1 MSKNS
6 TSIKIACIGAGY
18 WGKNH
23 VRNFYQLGALYTV
36 CDADK
41 KRLKIFEEKY
51 PGIKLTT
58 EYLEVLKNDQ
68 IQGVV
73 IATPAETHYQLAKEA
88 ILHGKDVLVEKP
100 LSLHINEAEELL
112 EFAEKQNTILMV
124 GHLLQYH
131 PAVIKLKEL
140 IRSGKL
146 GKIQYI
152 YSNRLNL
159 GKFRREE
166 NILWSFAPHDI
177 SIILY
182 FLEETPNEVSAL
194 GGNYLHPHI
203 ADVTVSTLNFPS
215 GVKSHIFVSWLHPYK
230 EQKLIVIG
238 DKQMAQFDDVSK
250 DKKLLLFPHKINWI
264 NRMPVPE
271 MAEAIKVEFEMK
283 EPLRE
288 ECLHFINCI
297 QTRTIPKTDGEEGL
311 RVLQILEACQ
321 KSLEQNGKVIKL
333 ISKKREK
340 KYFIHPTSIIDKP
353 CEIGEGTKI
362 WHFCHIMGETKIG
375 KNCVIGQNVFIGKKV
390 SIGNNVKVQN
400 NVSIYEGIILEDNVF
415 CGPSMV
421 FTNVLNPRSH
431 ISRKHEFKQTIVKKG
446 ATIGANATIICGH
459 TIGEYAFIGAGAVV
473 TKDVPP
479 YALVVG
485 NPARIVG
492 WMCECGI
499 KLQFAS
505 DTAICPACG
514 KKYKKENGLIKEENK

>member
-1 MSKNS
+1 MD
-6 TSIKIACIGAGY
+6 IRIGIIGAGY

-23 VRNFYQLGALYTV
+23 VRNFYQLGALHTV

-41 KRLKIFEEKY
+41 ERLKSFKEKY
-51 PGIKLTT
+51 QDIKVTSD
-58 EYLEVLKNDQ
+58 YLEILKSEE

-88 ILHGKDVLVEKP
+88 ILYKKDVLVEKP
-100 LSLHINEAEELL
+100 LSLRINEARELIKL
-112 EFAEKQNTILMV
+112 AEKQGTILMV

-131 PAVIKLKEL
+131 PAVIRLKEL
-140 IRSGKL
+140 IKSGKL
-146 GKIQYI
+146 GKIEYI

-182 FLEETPNEVSAL
+182 FLEETPSEVSAS

-250 DKKLLLFPHKINWI
+250 DRKLLLFPHKINWV

-271 MAEAIKVEFEMK
+271 MAEAVKIEFEMK

-288 ECLHFINCI
+288 ECLHFLHCI
-297 QTRTIPKTDGEEGL
+297 KTRNRPKTDGQEGL
-311 RVLQILEACQ
+311 KVLEVLDACQ
-321 KSLEQNGKVIKL
+321 RSLEKSGTVIKL
-333 ISKKREK
+333 KPQSE

-362 WHFCHIMGETKIG
+362 WHFSHIMSGTKIG
-375 KNCVIGQNVFIGKKV
+375 KDCIIGQNVFIGKGVK
-390 SIGNNVKVQN
+390 IGNNVKIQN
-400 NVSIYEGIILEDNVF
+400 NVSVYEGVILEDDVF

-421 FTNVLNPRSH
+421 FTNVINPRSH
-431 ISRKHEFKQTIVKKG
+431 VSRKHEFKPTLVKKG

-459 TIGEYAFIGAGAVV
+459 TIGEYALIGAGAVV

-479 YALVVG
+479 YAIVAGV
-485 NPARIVG
+485 PARQIG
-492 WMCECGI
+492 WACKCGTTL
-499 KLQFAS
+499 KFDENDYS
-505 DTAICPACG
+505 KCPYCKNEYQLNNG
-514 KKYKKENGLIKEENK
+514 KIEVVREK

>member
-1 MSKNS
+1 MN
-6 TSIKIACIGAGY
+6 INIGVIGAGY

-23 VRNFYQLGALYTV
+23 VRNFFQLGALSII
-36 CDADK
+36 CDKDE
-41 KRLKIFEEKY
+41 KRLKFYAENY
-51 PGIKLTT
+51 PNIRLTQD
-58 EYLEVLKNDQ
+58 YLTVLKDKT
-68 IQGVV
+68 IQGVI

-88 ILHGKDVLVEKP
+88 ILHKKDVLVEKP
-100 LSLHINEAEELL
+100 LALHVDEAKELVEL
-112 EFAEKQNTILMV
+112 AEKENVILMV

-140 IRSGKL
+140 IKSGEL

-182 FLEETPNEVSAL
+182 FLEETPNEVSAF

-238 DKQMAQFDDVSK
+238 DKKMAQFDDVSK

-271 MAEAIKVEFEMK
+271 MAEAVKVEFEMK

-288 ECLHFINCI
+288 ECLHFLHCI
-297 QTRTIPKTDGEEGL
+297 ETRNKPKTDGKEGL
-311 RVLQILEACQ
+311 RVLEVLDACQ
-321 KSLEQNGKVIKL
+321 RSLEKNGAVIELK
-333 ISKKREK
+333 IQPE
-340 KYFIHPTSIIDKP
+340 KYFIHPTAIIDEP

-362 WHFCHIMGETKIG
+362 WHFCHIMKGAKIG
-375 KNCVIGQNVFIGKKV
+375 KNCVIGQNVFIGKGVK
-390 SIGNNVKVQN
+390 IGNNVKIQN
-400 NVSIYEGIILEDNVF
+400 NVSVYEGVILEDDVF

-431 ISRKHEFKQTIVKKG
+431 IPRKHEFKQTIVKKG

-479 YALVVG
+479 YALVIG
-485 NPARIVG
+485 NPAKITG
-492 WMCECGI
+492 WMCECGT

-505 DTAICPACG
+505 DTAVCPACG
-514 KKYKKENGLIKEENK
+514 KKYKKENGLVKEE